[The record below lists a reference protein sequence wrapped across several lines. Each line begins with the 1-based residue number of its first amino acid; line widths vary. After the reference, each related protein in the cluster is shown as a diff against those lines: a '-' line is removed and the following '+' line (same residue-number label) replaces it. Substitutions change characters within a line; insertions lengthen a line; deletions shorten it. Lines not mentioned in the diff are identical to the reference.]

1 MTVDD
6 VRKKK
11 SELELELL
19 AKVSQFE
26 QDTKTTIGKIDLTHA
41 NALGGAIRTVQLGL
55 EVTI

>member
-26 QDTKTTIGKIDLTHA
+26 QDTKV
-41 NALGGAIRTVQLGL
+41 R
-55 EVTI
+55 